1 MRVLVALENRFLKTQ
16 NGNIYS
22 TTVCDYGFWRRY
34 LQVFDG
40 VLVLARVEEIQETEL
55 DKSPANGPNVSFFS
69 LPYFIGPWGYLK
81 QYRRLKSLVKQ
92 SLAAADVFIL
102 RIPGTIANTLW
113 HYLKT
118 KRIPYGVE
126 VVGDPWESITQA
138 SVKSIVSPV
147 ARYILTKHQ
156 KKQCRN
162 AVAAAYTSKSYL
174 QRRYPPGGWSTH
186 YSTLE
191 LSNEAIVS
199 EDRFNERFASLRNVI
214 RSQGPFKICHVGSM
228 SALYK
233 AQDTLIEAVAI
244 CRAKGLNIEI
254 TFLGDGRYQQVF
266 IEKAKQ
272 YGILNFVNF
281 VGRVPPGQ
289 AVIEHLDSANI
300 FVLPSLTEGLPRSL
314 IEAMARGLPCIG
326 TRVGGIRELLSD
338 EDLVAPGDAKELARK
353 IAAVI
358 QDQRALEKMARRN
371 LRKAKEYCSTE
382 LNKRRVEFYKK
393 VAEATKAY
401 SVG

>member
-34 LQVFDG
+34 LQVFDE
-40 VLVLARVEEIQETEL
+40 VLVLARVEEIQEIEF
-55 DKSPANGPNVSFFS
+55 DKAPANGPNVSFFS

-92 SLAAADVFIL
+92 SIAAADVFIL
-102 RIPGTIANTLW
+102 RIPGTIASTLW

-174 QRRYPPGGWSTH
+174 QRKYPPGGWSTH
-186 YSTLE
+186 YSSIE
-191 LSNEAIVS
+191 LPDDVIIDESRLAK
-199 EDRFNERFASLRNVI
+199 RFESMNDPLNGKR
-214 RSQGPFKICHVGSM
+214 PFRICHIGSM

-233 AQDTLIEAVAI
+233 AQDKLMEAVAI
-244 CRAKGLNIEI
+244 CRREGFNVEL
-254 TFLGDGRYQQVF
+254 TFLGDGKYKDVF
-266 IEKAKQ
+266 LAEAEQLEISD
-272 YGILNFVNF
+272 FVNF
-281 VGRVPPGQ
+281 AGHVPPYQ
-289 AVIEHLDSANI
+289 VAEYLDAADI
-300 FVLPSLTEGLPRSL
+300 FILMSLTEGLPRAL

-326 TRVGGIRELLSD
+326 TNVGGIKELLTD
-338 EDLVAPGDAKELARK
+338 EDMVEPKSAEKLAEKIMTVISDLDRLVQMAKRNIDKAR
-353 IAAVI
+353 
-358 QDQRALEKMARRN
+358 
-371 LRKAKEYCSTE
+371 EYSSGE

-393 VAEATKAY
+393 VAEATKTYHA
-401 SVG
+401 G